1 LNWYLCSAA
10 TSALGAA
17 TTSGEEATASAIV
30 EVVFWCLGL
39 VCCFPV
45 ESSVLLKVLGK

>member
-1 LNWYLCSAA
+1 
-10 TSALGAA
+10 
-17 TTSGEEATASAIV
+17 V
-30 EVVFWCLGL
+30 EVGFWCLGL